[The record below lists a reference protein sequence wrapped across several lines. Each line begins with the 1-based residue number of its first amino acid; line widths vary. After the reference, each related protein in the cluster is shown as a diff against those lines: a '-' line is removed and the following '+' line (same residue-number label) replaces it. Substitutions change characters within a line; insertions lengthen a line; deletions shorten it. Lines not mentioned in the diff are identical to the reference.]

1 MTEELNI
8 LGKTLKISSSGG
20 GALSNTP
27 SVDLGQVSSA
37 SFETNKNYTA
47 SISGSVSF
55 TLPIPT
61 DTTIENK
68 IIINL
73 NILNT
78 SIINWNF
85 NINGTLSNFLSGK
98 YEIRLL
104 WNNISSAWTAEV
116 LKGID
121 ASSPVKLLIRFNGSI
136 VDESSSPITLA
147 PSRTLTEFPVYDEGQ
162 YGQQKLTCTNNSN
175 DNYVIPSGDT
185 LSKLNLGTGDFT
197 IKCWVKAV
205 TTTQYPI
212 DIFYTN
218 NNKKISA
225 SCQAIT
231 IFSGDKY
238 LNANISGVSSGDII
252 HVAFTRQNG
261 VIYYFVNGNLIKQE
275 PYTGNL
281 DFSDCTKIFACKGL
295 AGGTYFSIQEL
306 IVKNTCDYTTNFT
319 LPSSPFVLNDTNI
332 SDLHDKE
339 KEDVSNKTSDYTL
352 NGENTYPN
360 SKALS
365 DAVSYLEGL
374 ISDVTPPTPDYTN
387 AIEFNKAAN
396 VNYTCPSAG
405 WIQIRAATFTA
416 SDNSAGYAKISIN
429 GNDIR
434 SYYVSNSTSTT
445 YNWSNNSDGNFSGET
460 LIQVAEG
467 DTVKFYAEGFTM
479 SNATFEG
486 TFIPQQSA

>member
-8 LGKTLKISSSGG
+8 LGKTLKISASGG

-73 NILNT
+73 NVLAT
-78 SIINWNF
+78 SIIDWG
-85 NINGTLSNFLSGK
+85 INANSCLSNFSVNK

-104 WNNISSAWTAEV
+104 WDNITSSWSAEV
-116 LKGID
+116 LKKNEPQ
-121 ASSPVKLLIRFNGSI
+121 SPVKLFVSFNDFIG
-136 VDESSSPITLA
+136 DSSSNPLSLSYVSSTSTPA
-147 PSRTLTEFPVYDEGQ
+147 NFVDGQ
-162 YGQQKLTCTNNSN
+162 FGNKAIS
-175 DNYVIPSGDT
+175 IPSGNGNYVKINSTNYD
-185 LSKLNLGTGDFT
+185 KLNLGTGDFT
-197 IKCWVKAV
+197 ISAWIKTDGALDKGIQLISFSSDKCIRIDRSRILIIGFSSGFIYSMLSGIESTDFFYITITRNNGTIYFFLNGELL
-205 TTTQYPI
+205 TT
-212 DIFYTN
+212 YTN
-218 NNKKISA
+218 RTEEYDFTGANL
-225 SCQAIT
+225 CQRPTYSSSYAI
-231 IFSGDKY
+231 IQDFVIK
-238 LNANISGVSSGDII
+238 NI
-252 HVAFTRQNG
+252 
-261 VIYYFVNGNLIKQE
+261 
-275 PYTGNL
+275 
-281 DFSDCTKIFACKGL
+281 
-295 AGGTYFSIQEL
+295 
-306 IVKNTCDYTTNFT
+306 CDYTSSFT
-319 LPSSPFVLNDTNI
+319 PPTSPFVLNDTGIN
-332 SDLHDKE
+332 DLHDIE
-339 KEDVSNKTSDYTL
+339 KENVSNKTSDYAL

-374 ISDVTPPTPDYTN
+374 ISDATPPTPDYTN
-387 AIEFNKAAN
+387 AIEFSKAAN

-434 SYYVSNSTSTT
+434 SYYVSNSSSTT
-445 YNWSNNSDGNFSGET
+445 YNWSNNSGSNFSGET